1 MHFVNIHDA
10 KTHLS
15 KYLGIISATHEPIII
30 CKNGVPI
37 AQLTEYH
44 PTQIR
49 HLGLC
54 AGTINMTADFDEM
67 PAEFMDH
74 FQ

>member
-1 MHFVNIHDA
+1 MQFVNIHDA

-15 KYLGIISATHEPIII
+15 KYLGMLSVTHEPIVI

-44 PTQIR
+44 PRPIR

-54 AGTINMTADFDEM
+54 KGKIEIAADFDEM
-67 PAEFMDH
+67 PKEFMDY